1 MEKKRMVKYPIGEQS
16 FESLREGN
24 FIYVDKTRYIEKIV
38 NGSQYYFL
46 GRPRRFGKSLFLSTM
61 KCFFEGKRELFKG
74 LYIDTI
80 DWDWEPYPVLHLDL
94 NNQQYKEENNLDIL
108 IENFL
113 SIKEKEYDI
122 TPAQQDH
129 SVRFSNLI
137 KGMYEATGKR
147 VVILVDE
154 YDKPLVNNIHNRD
167 RFEMYRDK
175 LATIY
180 SNFKSSAE
188 YIRLVFLTGV
198 SRFGKLSVFS
208 GLNNISDIS
217 FDIDFAAICG
227 ITEMELKENFK
238 EGIDNLAQWY
248 ERTPEEEFLELKLN
262 YDGYHFT
269 EKSPDIYNPFSILQV
284 LGKRQYDNYWI
295 SSGTPTLLVE
305 QLKRTDT
312 DLTKFLN
319 IRCGRNALRGLDI
332 DNISPESLFYQTG
345 YLTIKDYDPRRQLY
359 RLGLPNIEVKQGFFE
374 FLLPYYSNLR
384 TNDVRVFVF
393 DFLDEMEEGRV
404 EAFMKRLEAMF
415 AGIGYDMK
423 FDEERNVQNAFLIL
437 FSLIGLNVDA
447 EVRTSDGRID
457 ILVRTRDYV
466 YIMELKYDGTPEEAL
481 EQIERKE
488 YALPWDVDNRNVIEI
503 GINYS
508 SEKRRIDGW
517 KAKGNRK

>member
-1 MEKKRMVKYPIGEQS
+1 MEKRMVKYPIGEQS
-16 FESLREGN
+16 FENLREGN

-46 GRPRRFGKSLFLSTM
+46 GRPRRFGKSLFLSTL

-80 DWDWEPYPVLHLDL
+80 DWDWKPYPVLHLDL

-122 TPAQQDH
+122 TPTQQDH

-137 KGMYEATGKR
+137 KGMYETTGKR

-154 YDKPLVNNIHNRD
+154 YDKPLVNNIHNRN

-217 FDIDFAAICG
+217 FLPQYSAICG
-227 ITEMELKENFK
+227 VT
-238 EGIDNLAQWY
+238 
-248 ERTPEEEFLELKLN
+248 EEELLSNFQQGIEDLGEESGNSFDEVVAMLKRW
-262 YDGYHFT
+262 YDGYHFS
-269 EKSPDIYNPFSILQV
+269 EKSPDIYNPFSILHV
-284 LGKRQYDNYWI
+284 LADKYYDNYWI

-305 QLKRTDT
+305 QLKRTST
-312 DLTKFLN
+312 DLTKLLN

-374 FLLPYYSNLR
+374 FLLPYYSNMR

-404 EAFMKRLEAMF
+404 EAFMKRLESIF

-437 FSLIGLNVDA
+437 FSLIGLNVDT

-457 ILVRTRDYV
+457 ILVRTNDYV
-466 YIMELKYDGTPEEAL
+466 YIMELKYDGTPEETL

-488 YALPWDVDNRNVIEI
+488 YALPWAIDSRNVIEI

-517 KAKGNRK
+517 KVKGNRK